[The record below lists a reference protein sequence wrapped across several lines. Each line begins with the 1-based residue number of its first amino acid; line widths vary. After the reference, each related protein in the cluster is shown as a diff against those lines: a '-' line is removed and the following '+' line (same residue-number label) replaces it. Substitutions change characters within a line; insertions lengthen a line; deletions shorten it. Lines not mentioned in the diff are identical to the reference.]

1 MSTNQPPGRRKLYG
15 AADIVGIVSALWER
29 AAPGMSDEE
38 VEWFKKSTE
47 VANAALKNF
56 TAILRAIDTNA
67 LCDETSGAFKCTGTV
82 SRMLFVFSDYV
93 RYLEA
98 MVLVGD
104 FADGQLRYGCLPEQ

>member
-1 MSTNQPPGRRKLYG
+1 MASFPDRKIEKSLPVFFVIWRRIRFVYF
-15 AADIVGIVSALWER
+15 SAKRWGSQAHPNLH
-29 AAPGMSDEE
+29 G
-38 VEWFKKSTE
+38 
-47 VANAALKNF
+47 LKNF

-82 SRMLFVFSDYV
+82 SRMLFVFSDYM

-104 FADGQLRYGCLPEQ
+104 FADERLRYGCLPEQ